1 MDINAS
7 KNQLREM
14 VTGSSLSETSKE
26 RAYQLIA
33 DDSRDFSEIKREI
46 VLLISDDIE
55 KDLQN
60 LGDDGKM
67 EADAQTE
74 EARRELDSEMTSA
87 KDDLESDMNLVNKT
101 LDKLAQGAE
110 EGQADAV
117 SQSLKGISSQT

>member
-87 KDDLESDMNLVNKT
+87 KDDLESDMNLVNET

>member
-1 MDINAS
+1 MDANES

-14 VTGSSLSETSKE
+14 VAGSSLSEASKE
-26 RAYQLIA
+26 RAYQMIA

-46 VLLISDDIE
+46 ILLISDDIE
-55 KDLQN
+55 KDLQS

-67 EADAQTE
+67 EANVEIE
-74 EARRELDSEMTSA
+74 EAVRELDSEMTSA

>member
-87 KDDLESDMNLVNKT
+87 KDDLESDMNLVNET

-110 EGQADAV
+110 EGQAEAV

>member
-1 MDINAS
+1 M
-7 KNQLREM
+7 
-14 VTGSSLSETSKE
+14 
-26 RAYQLIA
+26 IA

-55 KDLQN
+55 KDLQS

-67 EADAQTE
+67 EANVEIE
-74 EARRELDSEMTSA
+74 EAVRELDSEMTSA